1 MILSNALQL
10 PHEVKDQARKCYRI
24 WRDNP
29 THPGLHFKKIH
40 GQENI
45 YSVRVSLGW
54 RAVGL
59 VEGNAISW
67 FWIGSHADYDK
78 LIG

>member
-1 MILSNALQL
+1 MSCFAKL
-10 PHEVKDQARKCYRI
+10 PDDVKEQARRAYRI

-29 THPGLHFKKIH
+29 GHPSLHFKKIH
-40 GQENI
+40 GHENI
-45 YSVRVSLGW
+45 FSVRVGLGW

-59 VEGNAISW
+59 WEDNTISW
-67 FWIGSHADYDK
+67 FWIGSHADYDR